1 MTTKALEVL
10 TLTSFFLTLVE
21 CIKEKKLF
29 IMSKLSRQISI
40 VAALLLIFGGAYAF
54 RFFASKKAPPKKK
67 PVKSKV
73 LREVETLNAFN
84 KSITTNLE
92 LQGRLVAF
100 DKMDIFSEV
109 QGKLLTTEKPF
120 KKGSY
125 FPKGSVLLQIENAE
139 ARLGLLSQKAALMNG
154 ITQMMPD
161 LKIDY
166 PESFLQWKN
175 YLDQYDVKQN
185 LKPFPSPINE
195 KEKFYVASKNIESQY
210 YNIKSQE
217 ERLSKYTV
225 YAPFSGVIT
234 NANITPGSV
243 VRAGQ
248 KMGELMNKS
257 NYELEASIRMADLQ
271 FVKVGNRVSLYS
283 TDLDGKWSGTV
294 KRISDQ
300 IDPNTQTAIAYVQVN
315 GKNLR
320 EGMYLRGKVASRP
333 INNAM
338 EVPRELIV
346 NQNEIYTINP
356 DSTLNLETI
365 EILSMEEDVAV
376 IQGLKNESVLLKEV
390 FPGAY
395 NGQKVMIKEKP

>member
-1 MTTKALEVL
+1 
-10 TLTSFFLTLVE
+10 
-21 CIKEKKLF
+21 
-29 IMSKLSRQISI
+29 MSKLSRQISI

-54 RFFASKKAPPKKK
+54 RFFASKKAPPRKKI
-67 PVKSKV
+67 VKSKI
-73 LREVETLNAFN
+73 LREVETLNISN

-109 QGKLLTTEKPF
+109 QGKLLDTEKPF
-120 KKGSY
+120 KKGSF
-125 FPKGSVLLQIENAE
+125 FPKGSVLLRIENAE
-139 ARLGLLSQKAALMNG
+139 ARLGLLSQKASLMNG

-161 LKIDY
+161 LKIDH
-166 PESFLQWKN
+166 PESFQQWKN

-185 LKPFPSPINE
+185 IQSFPVPINE

-271 FVKVGNRVSLYS
+271 YIKVGNKVSLYS
-283 TDLDGKWSGTV
+283 TDLEGKWSGTV

-300 IDPNTQTAIAYVQVN
+300 IDASTQTAIAYVQVN

-346 NQNEIYTINP
+346 NQNEIYTINK
-356 DSTLNLETI
+356 DSTLNLRPI
-365 EILSMEEDVAV
+365 EILSMEEKVAV
-376 IQGLKNESVLLKEV
+376 IQGLENESVLLKEV

-395 NGQKVMIKEKP
+395 NGQKVAIKNDPIANN

>member
-1 MTTKALEVL
+1 
-10 TLTSFFLTLVE
+10 
-21 CIKEKKLF
+21 
-29 IMSKLSRQISI
+29 MSKLSRQISI

-67 PVKSKV
+67 PVKAKI
-73 LREVETLNAFN
+73 LREVETLIASN

-109 QGKLLTTEKPF
+109 QGKLLDTEKPF
-120 KKGSY
+120 KKGSF

-139 ARLGLLSQKAALMNG
+139 ARLSLLSQKASLMNG

-166 PESFLQWKN
+166 PESFQNWKS
-175 YLDQYDVKQN
+175 YLDQYDVKKS
-185 LKPFPSPINE
+185 LKSFPSPINE

-248 KMGELMNKS
+248 KMGELMNRS
-257 NYELEASIRMADLQ
+257 AYELEASIRMADLQ
-271 FVKVGNRVSLYS
+271 YVKVGNKVSLYS
-283 TDLDGKWSGTV
+283 TDLDGKWNGTV

-300 IDPNTQTAIAYVQVN
+300 IDPNTQTAIAYIQVN

-333 INNAM
+333 ISNAM

-346 NQNEIYTINP
+346 NQNEIYTINK

-365 EILSMEEDVAV
+365 EILSMEEKVAV
-376 IQGLKNESVLLKEV
+376 IQGLENESILLKEV

-395 NGQKVMIKEKP
+395 NGQKVILKEQP